1 MRSHEGDDG
10 RKRIMAKVYVP
21 ITVEDIA
28 KYALRH
34 LCDVKDPVAKIES
47 ANKRVIFDYA
57 KRTLYEHGAITPI
70 DHIENEFEPI
80 VLEKVISIVKDKFP
94 ELD

>member
-21 ITVEDIA
+21 ITAEQIA

-34 LCDVKDPVAKIES
+34 LCEQEDPISVMRES
-47 ANKRVIFDYA
+47 NKRVIFDYA
-57 KRTLYEHGAITPI
+57 KKTLFEHGAISPI
-70 DHIENEFEPI
+70 SHVDTEFEQ
-80 VLEKVISIVKDKFP
+80 VMLEQVVNIVKDKFP